1 VKAARHLSSG
11 VIMDVNAFESV
22 ITPYARLSHA
32 NMELIK
38 KLPRP
43 PAVFPPAWSSV
54 RDSVGEDKQTQPVPA
69 LAYAGL
75 VFELM
80 GNWVQFWSEIGQGML
95 KLVILSQ
102 QGLQEQSQGTTAKA
116 RKSVNDHARSRHT
129 HARSAS

>member
-1 VKAARHLSSG
+1 
-11 VIMDVNAFESV
+11 
-22 ITPYARLSHA
+22 
-32 NMELIK
+32 
-38 KLPRP
+38 
-43 PAVFPPAWSSV
+43 
-54 RDSVGEDKQTQPVPA
+54 
-69 LAYAGL
+69 